1 MARRKATGAEAGC
14 FGILILI
21 AILAVVG
28 PIALACW
35 CIIAELRALGH
46 RGARSVHE
54 VLTPQEQAELR
65 WADRQLENADV
76 AVQRTLQSGLAAGF
90 ATRADG
96 MFDARKYAARDLNMV
111 LEDHLLR
118 RHSAMVQRDAIYVR
132 LGSRMDAWLN
142 ARADVVGAR
151 AAIISFIIAFVVM
164 VAAQDRSLQP
174 AALLFGA
181 GQDAGSRL
189 AASLTAIACA
199 VVVFLIARSRTRAS
213 LAA

>member
-1 MARRKATGAEAGC
+1 MARSKATGAGAGC

-21 AILAVVG
+21 AILAVIG
-28 PIALACW
+28 PIALACL

-54 VLTPQEQAELR
+54 VLTPQEQAELQ
-65 WADRQLENADV
+65 WADRQLEDADV

-118 RHSAMVQRDAIYVR
+118 RHSAMVQRDAIYAR
-132 LGSRMDAWLN
+132 LGGRMDTWLN

-151 AAIISFIIAFVVM
+151 ASIISFIIAFVIM
-164 VAAQDRSLQP
+164 VAAQDGSLQP
-174 AALLFGA
+174 AALLFGT
-181 GQDAGSRL
+181 GQDVGSRL
-189 AASLTAIACA
+189 AASLTATGCA
-199 VVVFLIARSRTRAS
+199 VVVFLIARSSTRAS